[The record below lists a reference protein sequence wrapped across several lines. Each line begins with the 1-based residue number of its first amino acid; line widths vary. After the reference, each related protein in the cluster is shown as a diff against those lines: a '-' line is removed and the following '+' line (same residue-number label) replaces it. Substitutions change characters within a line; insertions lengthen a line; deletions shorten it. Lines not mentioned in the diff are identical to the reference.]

1 MMSYLKKCLGLIC
14 GVSLAA
20 GVLTGCGDGGGG
32 DNVAYLCFDESDAFG
47 GQLIKSEFQKG
58 AQSKGLNVEYY
69 DAKGDGNLQ
78 IDQMKEVIAN
88 HPKAIIL
95 LPVDGDSIVPSV
107 EQANEAEIPVVV
119 LNRGVNGGK
128 VLLSDSNNLDAGIL
142 QAQYMASHLPQGAKV
157 VYLHGASNQSAAQL
171 RWQGFKKE
179 CLDKRPDIELLD
191 MQDGNWSKTEG
202 MKIMAV
208 WLSLYPKIDG
218 VICGNDQ
225 MALGAIAVLK
235 ASNRLAGCQVSGVD
249 AVDDALKAVAAGEM
263 VQTIKQDAAGQ
274 AQGAAD
280 IVASIISGGS
290 PSNVVVPFTSI
301 TKENIAQFRK

>member
-1 MMSYLKKCLGLIC
+1 MRFLKKCLGAIC
-14 GVSLAA
+14 GLSLAA
-20 GVLTGCGDGGGG
+20 GVLTGCGDGGSGS
-32 DNVAYLCFDESDAFG
+32 NIAYLCFDESDAFG

-58 AQSKGLNVEYY
+58 ASAKSLDVTYY

-78 IDQMKEVIAN
+78 IDQMKEIISN
-88 HPKAIIL
+88 NPKAIIL
-95 LPVDGDSIVPSV
+95 LPVDGDLLIPSV
-107 EQANEAEIPVVV
+107 EQANEQDIPVVV

-128 VLLSDSNNLDAGIL
+128 VLTSGSNDLDAGIL
-142 QAQYMASHLPQGAKV
+142 QAQFMASHLPQGAKV

-202 MKIMAV
+202 MKIMAL

-225 MALGAIAVLK
+225 MALGAIAALK
-235 ASNRLAGCQVSGVD
+235 AANRLAGCQVSGVD
-249 AVDDALKAVAAGEM
+249 AVDDALKAVATGEM

-274 AQGAAD
+274 AQGAVD
-280 IVASIISGGS
+280 IVASIVSGGS

-301 TKENIAQFRK
+301 TKDNVAQFRK